1 MHLYDEAQKIFSD
14 LYVTT
19 VGLMLFQSISI
30 LLTLILESSG
40 FAVYR
45 YMYVKMSIVN
55 HTYVSF
61 QENKL

>member
-1 MHLYDEAQKIFSD
+1 MHLCDEAQKIFSN

-30 LLTLILESSG
+30 LLTLILKSSG

-45 YMYVKMSIVN
+45 YVKMSIVN
-55 HTYVSF
+55 HTCVSF

>member
-30 LLTLILESSG
+30 LLTLILKNSG

-45 YMYVKMSIVN
+45 YVKMLIVN

-61 QENKL
+61 QGNKL

>member
-1 MHLYDEAQKIFSD
+1 MMKLKKYFLIYMYYSGFD
-14 LYVTT
+14 
-19 VGLMLFQSISI
+19 LFQSISI
-30 LLTLILESSG
+30 LLTLILKSSG

-45 YMYVKMSIVN
+45 YVEMLIVN